1 MIRRQPR
8 STRTDTLFPYTS
20 LFRSQASTSSGRT
33 GSNLHAARGLSLRIA
48 ISRKR
53 ERPADRGA
61 AQNEARD
68 RPGHRRDGRPGA
80 KPEQDQEQ
88 PRRERRRGDI
98 DFGPDDDRRDAGP
111 DIADRTADAAG
122 DEERKSGVEGK
133 SGDVRVDL
141 EGRRLLKQKK

>member
-68 RPGHRRDGRPGA
+68 RPGHRRDRRPGTE
-80 KPEQDQEQ
+80 PEQDQEQ
-88 PRRERRRGDI
+88 PRRERRRG
-98 DFGPDDDRRDAGP
+98 G
-111 DIADRTADAAG
+111 
-122 DEERKSGVEGK
+122 RKSAGKGK
-133 SGDVRVDL
+133 SVSVRVGL
-141 EGRRLLKQKK
+141 GGRRLRKNKKKK